1 MLIWNFLHC
10 PYVVEKRT
18 FNAYEAIAH
27 SFPFDLKSCCF
38 FFSSSNMVEMAT
50 ELFHWQLYEMHFT
63 GRNICTSNQ
72 ILVQL
77 VNPSSPGWYGNDFK
91 NAIAEEY
98 ILRIKCMS
106 MSDEIALCWMP
117 PKTFMKSQRWF
128 R

>member
-1 MLIWNFLHC
+1 
-10 PYVVEKRT
+10 
-18 FNAYEAIAH
+18 
-27 SFPFDLKSCCF
+27 
-38 FFSSSNMVEMAT
+38 MVEMAT

-91 NAIAEEY
+91 NAIAEY
-98 ILRIKCMS
+98 ILRIKSMS

-117 PKTFMKSQRWF
+117 HKTFDEK
-128 R
+128 